1 MTQPPPSPQQIT
13 TLACELSTVLTDQ
26 QRDYCSASQIKID
39 YLHDIPTA
47 ARLLCRGSYFAE
59 ALRLLSLYNLIPQI
73 PDVINTAL
81 IEKSDEITKIMADC
95 RLQLAVQVLEIKGL
109 RVKKTKKPL
118 TFFGSDTILVR
129 EEYLVNSVRRLI
141 KRVNDVHVEVGR
153 LMEGLA
159 TRGLVMEMSERVE
172 VVKNEMMNIVEE
184 CKRARGEVW
193 GVINGKREGVPPR
206 GIPPPR
212 DIPPLLSTN
221 YSGSWPPLLQP
232 LPSNLSPFNPS
243 PSNPSPSN
251 PSPFNPFPSP
261 SNPSPFNPSP
271 FNPFPSPSNPSPF
284 NPSPFNPS
292 PSKHNFWYLRML
304 WQQSSC
310 LIIFGLL
317 SLRDILVADI
327 LEDTS

>member
-1 MTQPPPSPQQIT
+1 
-13 TLACELSTVLTDQ
+13 
-26 QRDYCSASQIKID
+26 
-39 YLHDIPTA
+39 
-47 ARLLCRGSYFAE
+47 
-59 ALRLLSLYNLIPQI
+59 
-73 PDVINTAL
+73 
-81 IEKSDEITKIMADC
+81 
-95 RLQLAVQVLEIKGL
+95 
-109 RVKKTKKPL
+109 
-118 TFFGSDTILVR
+118 
-129 EEYLVNSVRRLI
+129 VRRLI
-141 KRVNDVHVEVGR
+141 KRVNDVYVKLGR

-159 TRGLVMEMSERVE
+159 RRGLVMEMSERVE
-172 VVKNEMMNIVEE
+172 VMKNEMMNIMEE

-193 GVINGKREGVPPR
+193 GVRNGKREGVPPT

-221 YSGSWPPLLQP
+221 YSGSRPPLLQP

>member
-26 QRDYCSASQIKID
+26 QRDYCSASQIQID

-118 TFFGSDTILVR
+118 TFFGSDTIIVR

-141 KRVNDVHVEVGR
+141 KRVNDVHVEVDG
-153 LMEGLA
+153 
-159 TRGLVMEMSERVE
+159 
-172 VVKNEMMNIVEE
+172 
-184 CKRARGEVW
+184 
-193 GVINGKREGVPPR
+193 
-206 GIPPPR
+206 
-212 DIPPLLSTN
+212 
-221 YSGSWPPLLQP
+221 
-232 LPSNLSPFNPS
+232 
-243 PSNPSPSN
+243 
-251 PSPFNPFPSP
+251 
-261 SNPSPFNPSP
+261 
-271 FNPFPSPSNPSPF
+271 
-284 NPSPFNPS
+284 
-292 PSKHNFWYLRML
+292 
-304 WQQSSC
+304 
-310 LIIFGLL
+310 
-317 SLRDILVADI
+317 
-327 LEDTS
+327 